1 MTDLESYQTRSYVR
15 DQSDRLNMT
24 QSTQSSASL
33 PNVIFIVAD
42 ELKATTLRMYSE
54 IGIETPSL
62 ERLASEGVMYR
73 NAFTPHP
80 LCVPAR
86 VSMMTG
92 RYAHSTGAR
101 RNETLMPS
109 GQLHAFRIWKELGYT
124 TGLIGKNHCFIEDDD
139 LDLLDVRCEMS
150 HGGLP
155 KSDYKGEVP
164 GTKGMEWGD
173 TRRDDQRSAFDA

>member
-1 MTDLESYQTRSYVR
+1 MNEI
-15 DQSDRLNMT
+15 RLPT
-24 QSTQSSASL
+24 SKL

-42 ELKATTLRMYSE
+42 QLKTTALRMYSE
-54 IGIETPSL
+54 IGIETPAL

-86 VSMMTG
+86 VSMMTS
-92 RYAHSTGAR
+92 RYPHSTGCR

-124 TGLIGKNHCFIEDDD
+124 TGLIGKNHCFIEQEDME
-139 LDLLDVRCEMS
+139 LLDVRCEMS
-150 HGGLP
+150 HSGLP
-155 KSDYKGEVP
+155 RNDYKERCQVL
-164 GTKGMEWGD
+164 KGWSGSSQS
-173 TRRDDQRSAFDA
+173 R